1 MTGAWIAL
9 VGCAV
14 LCTAGCSDLALR
26 DAGSGM
32 AVVELDATPFFPQRR
47 YQCGPAALATV
58 LVASGVETDA
68 DALVPEVYLPA
79 RQGSLQAE
87 LLGAARRHERIP
99 YVIPP
104 QPEALIAELEAGRPV
119 LVLQN
124 FGSRRAPI
132 WHYAVV
138 IGHDRDK
145 ERFILRSGTTRRE
158 QLAARRFLATWQR
171 ADRWA
176 LIALKPGELP
186 ADANATLYLEAV
198 SGLEATGHVH
208 AAAQAYAAATLR
220 WPEEPLGWFG
230 LANARLAQGAPRE
243 AEAAYRRALGL
254 DPAQVAARNNLALL
268 LARRGCLDAAKKE
281 VALARAAAA
290 GGGLAAEIE
299 ASTQEIDAL
308 RKSATVTGD
317 CPSP

>member
-1 MTGAWIAL
+1 
-9 VGCAV
+9 
-14 LCTAGCSDLALR
+14 
-26 DAGSGM
+26 M
-32 AVVELDATPFFPQRR
+32 AVVELADTPFFPQRR

-79 RQGSLQAE
+79 RKGSLQAE

-99 YVIPP
+99 YVISP

-138 IGHDRDK
+138 IGHDRDQ

-171 ADRWA
+171 SDGWA
-176 LIALKPGELP
+176 LVALKPGELP
-186 ADANATLYLEAV
+186 AGAKARPYLEAV
-198 SGLEATGHVH
+198 SGLEATGHAN

-220 WPEEPLGWFG
+220 WPEESLGWFG

-243 AEAAYRRALGL
+243 AEAAYRQALGL
-254 DPAQVAARNNLALL
+254 DPAQAAARNNLALL
-268 LARRGCLDAAKKE
+268 LARRGCPDAAKQE
-281 VALARAAAA
+281 IALAQVAAA
-290 GGGLAAEIE
+290 GGALAAEIE

-308 RKSATVTGD
+308 RKSATVAGD